1 MGKIKLL
8 LRLGNGQTKTV
19 DATRIE
25 QFADIHRAFE
35 PDDSEPGDSVKQ
47 VENTIKTRYY
57 LVHGEGLNKPVR
69 AAAFEVING
78 NK

>member
-1 MGKIKLL
+1 LGTIRLL

-19 DATRIE
+19 DATRVE
-25 QFADIHRAFE
+25 HFSDVHRAFE
-35 PDDSEPGDSVKQ
+35 PGGEPGFMKQ
-47 VENTIKTRYY
+47 VENTIKTRYF
-57 LVHGEGLNKPVR
+57 LVHGEGLKKPIR